1 MPLLKEELQSQLR
14 SQHLRR
20 NPNCV
25 TEKNITTM
33 KYTKP
38 DFEIF
43 EVAVDKGYG
52 DSVLLPGFG
61 TENDELIY

>member
-1 MPLLKEELQSQLR
+1 MCNRKIG
-14 SQHLRR
+14 
-20 NPNCV
+20 
-25 TEKNITTM
+25 KTM

-38 DFEIF
+38 NFEIF

-61 TENDELIY
+61 TENDELVY